1 MGWGGPTYVTC
12 WSRQRPRPPLDDMP
26 WCRGDART
34 QFRPSSCKK
43 PRGHLKLVKR
53 YLRDRRDCVRLSG
66 RGGERESMQRYVH
79 VCKCTRVCGP
89 ACLPACERACA
100 KLLLVGP
107 SMTEAEVGAIICSA
121 VISINTFLDAHTLS
135 QRSCAQ
141 HPPRMWPAACRHMA
155 ASQALITT
163 QQPVG

>member
-66 RGGERESMQRYVH
+66 RGGGSEKA
-79 VCKCTRVCGP
+79 CKGMCTSASARVCVGLP
-89 ACLPACERACA
+89 ACLHVSVHAQNCCWWAPAWLRLRLEQSYVQ
-100 KLLLVGP
+100 LWFP
-107 SMTEAEVGAIICSA
+107 STHSWTLTHSLSGA
-121 VISINTFLDAHTLS
+121 AHSTPQGCDLQPADTWLPRKRLS
-135 QRSCAQ
+135 QHS
-141 HPPRMWPAACRHMA
+141 
-155 ASQALITT
+155 SL
-163 QQPVG
+163 